1 MIDDNSLSGIVLTFC
16 GGLFLLTTFIKSAL
30 STITRESVVAW
41 KNEGRN
47 GGGKLEKLSKMT
59 DQYMSTFA
67 MLKILALGGCLIPAT
82 LLFAVGTTSRINV
95 GDALIVTLLT
105 LFVMGVIET
114 FIRTATKKKGQAISI
129 ALYPC
134 ILIFAAALSPITRS
148 QERII
153 EMTSRFKDE
162 KEYHNKT
169 DSNNNIAIE
178 LGDDGEPLE
187 EHEVRMIKG
196 VFQLDKTVAREIM
209 IPRVDMTI
217 AEISLPV
224 DDIAT
229 LMLET
234 GHSKIPIYQDE
245 SDHIEGIAHSM
256 DILRFMSNQEEV
268 SSLSLESCLR
278 PVMYVPESKTLEDL
292 LTEFQE
298 NRMQMAIVIDEY
310 GGVSGLVTVEDL
322 VEEIVGEL
330 HDEFDTGDQK
340 IRRISNSEYYVDAGT
355 DIDDISESLGVS
367 FEGEGFDTIGG
378 FVLHQ
383 LGKIPSTGDSVQ
395 YNLLNIQVLSTVGRR
410 LKTIRVSKSQPK

>member
-1 MIDDNSLSGIVLTFC
+1 MIDDRSLSGLLLFFF
-16 GGLFLLTTFIKSAL
+16 GNLFLLSTFIKSSL

-41 KNEGRN
+41 KNEGRK
-47 GGGKLEKLSKMT
+47 GSHKLEDLFKMA
-59 DQYMSTFA
+59 DQHILTFA
-67 MLKILALGGCLIPAT
+67 ILKTLSFAGSLISST
-82 LLFAVGTTSRINV
+82 LLSLTTTSKISMVNV
-95 GDALIVTLLT
+95 LIITLIVLLII
-105 LFVMGVIET
+105 GVVET
-114 FIRTATKKKGQAISI
+114 FIKSATKKKGQAISI

-134 ILIFAAALSPITRS
+134 ITVIATILSPISRS
-148 QERII
+148 QQRII
-153 EMTSRFKDE
+153 EINSGFKDE
-162 KEYHNKT
+162 GKHNNKP
-169 DSNNNIAIE
+169 DSNDNIAIE

-217 AEISLPV
+217 SEISAPV
-224 DDIAT
+224 EDIAT
-229 LMLET
+229 LMLQT
-234 GHSKIPIYQDE
+234 GHSKIPIYKDE
-245 SDHIEGIAHSM
+245 LDHIEGIAHSM
-256 DILRFMSNQEEV
+256 DILRFITNEENV
-268 SSLSLESCLR
+268 SSLNLKNCLR

-292 LTEFQE
+292 LTEFQK

-340 IRRISNSEYYVDAGT
+340 IRKINDSEYYVDAST

-395 YNLLNIQVLSTVGRR
+395 YDLLNIQVLSTVGRR
-410 LKTIRVSKSQPK
+410 LKTIRVSKRQT

>member
-1 MIDDNSLSGIVLTFC
+1 M
-16 GGLFLLTTFIKSAL
+16 
-30 STITRESVVAW
+30 AW
-41 KNEGRN
+41 KNEGRK
-47 GGGKLEKLSKMT
+47 GSHKLEELFKMA
-59 DQYMSTFA
+59 DQHILTFA
-67 MLKILALGGCLIPAT
+67 MLKTLSFAGALISST
-82 LLFAVGTTSRINV
+82 LLSLTTTSEISIVNV
-95 GDALIVTLLT
+95 LIITLIVLLII
-105 LFVMGVIET
+105 GVVET
-114 FIRTATKKKGQAISI
+114 FIKSTTKKKGQALSI

-134 ILIFAAALSPITRS
+134 ITVIVTILSPISRS
-148 QERII
+148 QQRII
-153 EMTSRFKDE
+153 EINSRFKDE
-162 KEYHNKT
+162 GKHNNKP
-169 DSNNNIAIE
+169 DSNDNIAIE

-217 AEISLPV
+217 SEISAPV
-224 DDIAT
+224 EDIAT
-229 LMLET
+229 LMLQT
-234 GHSKIPIYQDE
+234 GHSKIPIYKDE
-245 SDHIEGIAHSM
+245 LDHIEGIAHSM
-256 DILRFMSNQEEV
+256 DILRFITNEENV
-268 SSLSLESCLR
+268 GSLNLKNCLR

-340 IRRISNSEYYVDAGT
+340 IRKINDSEYYVDAST

-395 YNLLNIQVLSTVGRR
+395 YDLLNIQVLSTVGRR
-410 LKTIRVSKSQPK
+410 LKTIRVSKRQT

>member
-1 MIDDNSLSGIVLTFC
+1 MIDDRSLSGLLLFFF
-16 GGLFLLTTFIKSAL
+16 GNLFLLSTFIKSSL

-41 KNEGRN
+41 KNEGRK
-47 GGGKLEKLSKMT
+47 GSHKLEELFKMA
-59 DQYMSTFA
+59 DQHILTFA
-67 MLKILALGGCLIPAT
+67 MLKTLSFAGALISST
-82 LLFAVGTTSRINV
+82 LLSLTTTSEISIVNV
-95 GDALIVTLLT
+95 LIITLIVLLII
-105 LFVMGVIET
+105 GVVET
-114 FIRTATKKKGQAISI
+114 FIKSATKKKGQALSI

-134 ILIFAAALSPITRS
+134 ITVIVTILSPISRS
-148 QERII
+148 QQRII
-153 EMTSRFKDE
+153 EINSKFKHE
-162 KEYHNKT
+162 GKHNKP
-169 DSNNNIAIE
+169 DSNDNIAIE

-196 VFQLDKTVAREIM
+196 VFQLDKTIAREIM

-217 AEISLPV
+217 SDISAPV
-224 DDIAT
+224 QDIAT
-229 LMLET
+229 LMLQT
-234 GHSKIPIYQDE
+234 GHSKIPIYKDE

-256 DILRFMSNQEEV
+256 DILRFITNEENV
-268 SSLSLESCLR
+268 NSLNLKNCLR

-292 LTEFQE
+292 LTEFQK

-340 IRRISNSEYYVDAGT
+340 VRKINDSEYYVDAST

-395 YNLLNIQVLSTVGRR
+395 YDLLNIQVLSTVGRR
-410 LKTIRVSKSQPK
+410 LKTIRVSKRQT

>member
-1 MIDDNSLSGIVLTFC
+1 MIDDRSLSGLLLFFF
-16 GGLFLLTTFIKSAL
+16 GNLFLLSTFLKSSL

-41 KNEGRN
+41 KNEGRK
-47 GGGKLEKLSKMT
+47 GSHKLEELFKMA
-59 DQYMSTFA
+59 DQHILTFA
-67 MLKILALGGCLIPAT
+67 ILKTLSFAGSLISST
-82 LLFAVGTTSRINV
+82 LLSLTTTSEISIVNV
-95 GDALIVTLLT
+95 LIITLIVLLII
-105 LFVMGVIET
+105 GVVET
-114 FIRTATKKKGQAISI
+114 FIKSATKKKGQAISI
-129 ALYPC
+129 TLYPC
-134 ILIFAAALSPITRS
+134 ITVIATILSPIS
-148 QERII
+148 QSQQRII
-153 EMTSRFKDE
+153 EINSRFKDE
-162 KEYHNKT
+162 GKHNNKP
-169 DSNNNIAIE
+169 DSNYNIAIE

-196 VFQLDKTVAREIM
+196 VFQLDKTIAREIM

-217 AEISLPV
+217 SDISAPV
-224 DDIAT
+224 QDIAT
-229 LMLET
+229 LMLQT
-234 GHSKIPIYQDE
+234 GHSKIPIYKDE

-256 DILRFMSNQEEV
+256 DILRFITNEENV
-268 SSLSLESCLR
+268 NSLNLKNCLR

-292 LTEFQE
+292 LTEFQK

-340 IRRISNSEYYVDAGT
+340 VRKINDSEYYVDAGT

-395 YNLLNIQVLSTVGRR
+395 YDLLNIQVLSTVGRR
-410 LKTIRVSKSQPK
+410 LKTIRVSKRQT